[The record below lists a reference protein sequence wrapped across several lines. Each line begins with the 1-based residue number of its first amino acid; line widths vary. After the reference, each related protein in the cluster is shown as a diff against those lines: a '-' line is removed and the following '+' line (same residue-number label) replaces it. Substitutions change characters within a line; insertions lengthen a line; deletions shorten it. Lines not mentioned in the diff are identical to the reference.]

1 MQQLFAKSLNIILFS
16 LSCMVSLEDITE
28 SDEEHFQKSVRITID
43 KPRVW
48 DPENEGYYKNED
60 DFFRA
65 YLTPR

>member
-1 MQQLFAKSLNIILFS
+1 
-16 LSCMVSLEDITE
+16 MVSLDDITE
-28 SDEEHFQKSVRITID
+28 SEDEHFQKSVRRTID